1 MEIHSQILPGGLQLV
16 HAEVADTQMVSLCI
30 LYPVGARDEDPD
42 HTGWAHLL
50 EHLMFEGTARVPDYD
65 SRVQFCGGENN
76 AFTNNDFT
84 TFYITVPRE
93 HAETAFFLEADRMHG
108 LTLDAQSVEVQKQV
122 VIEEFKQRYLSQP
135 YGDVQHLI
143 RALAYRVHPYRWPA
157 IGITPSHIES
167 ATPDALRAFY
177 HRHYRPEGAIL
188 AVAGALS
195 WDETLTLAERHFAT
209 DASRLADYQT
219 NRLADYQ
226 TNRLADNSPAT
237 NPSAEHSS
245 DSLNSLTVCQ
255 SKKNS
260 LTVCQ
265 SKENN
270 LTEPPQQRLR
280 RKTVRR
286 DVPMDMLV
294 MAWHMPDHFSPDFYV
309 CDVITDLL
317 AAGQSG
323 RLAQRLVN
331 EQKRFS
337 SIDAYITG
345 STDAGLVIVE
355 GRLAPGLSFA
365 EAEAALRAEIRRL
378 QTEPVSDY
386 ELDKVRNRFESDRLW
401 SAINPVNVAVSLT
414 QQTLYGAYTDDEIRR
429 YRAVT
434 AADIRRVARQILTR
448 RNCSILHY
456 KKSVHEE

>member
-195 WDETLTLAERHFAT
+195 WDETLSLAERHFAA
-209 DASRLADYQT
+209 DESRPSDYQT
-219 NRLADYQ
+219 NRL
-226 TNRLADNSPAT
+226 
-237 NPSAEHSS
+237 
-245 DSLNSLTVCQ
+245 
-255 SKKNS
+255 K
-260 LTVCQ
+260 
-265 SKENN
+265 
-270 LTEPPQQRLR
+270 EPPQQRLR

-429 YRAVT
+429 YRSVT
-434 AADIRRVARQILTR
+434 AADIRRVARQLLTR

-456 KKSVHEE
+456 KRHPRTKNS

>member
-195 WDETLTLAERHFAT
+195 WDETLSLAERHFAT
-209 DASRLADYQT
+209 DESKLSDYQT
-219 NRLADYQ
+219 NRL
-226 TNRLADNSPAT
+226 
-237 NPSAEHSS
+237 
-245 DSLNSLTVCQ
+245 
-255 SKKNS
+255 K
-260 LTVCQ
+260 
-265 SKENN
+265 
-270 LTEPPQQRLR
+270 EPPQQRLR

-429 YRAVT
+429 YRSVT
-434 AADIRRVARQILTR
+434 AADIRRVARQLLTR

-456 KKSVHEE
+456 KKSAHEE

>member
-209 DASRLADYQT
+209 DESRLSDYQT
-219 NRLADYQ
+219 NRL
-226 TNRLADNSPAT
+226 
-237 NPSAEHSS
+237 
-245 DSLNSLTVCQ
+245 
-255 SKKNS
+255 K
-260 LTVCQ
+260 
-265 SKENN
+265 
-270 LTEPPQQRLR
+270 EPPQQRLR

-294 MAWHMPDHFSPDFYV
+294 MAWHMPDHYSPDFYV

-355 GRLAPGLSFA
+355 GRLAPSLSFA
-365 EAEAALRAEIRRL
+365 EAEAALRSEIRRL

-434 AADIRRVARQILTR
+434 AADIRRVARQLLTR

-456 KKSVHEE
+456 KKSAHKE

>member
-1 MEIHSQILPGGLQLV
+1 
-16 HAEVADTQMVSLCI
+16 
-30 LYPVGARDEDPD
+30 
-42 HTGWAHLL
+42 
-50 EHLMFEGTARVPDYD
+50 
-65 SRVQFCGGENN
+65 
-76 AFTNNDFT
+76 
-84 TFYITVPRE
+84 
-93 HAETAFFLEADRMHG
+93 
-108 LTLDAQSVEVQKQV
+108 
-122 VIEEFKQRYLSQP
+122 
-135 YGDVQHLI
+135 
-143 RALAYRVHPYRWPA
+143 
-157 IGITPSHIES
+157 
-167 ATPDALRAFY
+167 
-177 HRHYRPEGAIL
+177 
-188 AVAGALS
+188 
-195 WDETLTLAERHFAT
+195 
-209 DASRLADYQT
+209 
-219 NRLADYQ
+219 
-226 TNRLADNSPAT
+226 
-237 NPSAEHSS
+237 
-245 DSLNSLTVCQ
+245 
-255 SKKNS
+255 
-260 LTVCQ
+260 
-265 SKENN
+265 
-270 LTEPPQQRLR
+270 
-280 RKTVRR
+280 
-286 DVPMDMLV
+286 MDMLV
-294 MAWHMPDHFSPDFYV
+294 MAWHMPDHYSPDFYV

-365 EAEAALRAEIRRL
+365 EAETALHAEIRRL

-434 AADIRRVARQILTR
+434 AADIRRVARQLLTR

>member
-209 DASRLADYQT
+209 DASRPSDYQT
-219 NRLADYQ
+219 NRL
-226 TNRLADNSPAT
+226 
-237 NPSAEHSS
+237 
-245 DSLNSLTVCQ
+245 
-255 SKKNS
+255 K
-260 LTVCQ
+260 
-265 SKENN
+265 
-270 LTEPPQQRLR
+270 EPPQQRLR

-294 MAWHMPDHFSPDFYV
+294 MAWHMPDHYSPDFYV

-365 EAEAALRAEIRRL
+365 EAETALHAEIRRL

-434 AADIRRVARQILTR
+434 AADIRRVARQLLTR

>member
-167 ATPDALRAFY
+167 ATPDALHVGNYRAPTARVHWRRVLALVHRRQLLSRKFY
-177 HRHYRPEGAIL
+177 HLALERFGTLNKYPVPYRVKRIT
-188 AVAGALS
+188 V
-195 WDETLTLAERHFAT
+195 DF
-209 DASRLADYQT
+209 
-219 NRLADYQ
+219 
-226 TNRLADNSPAT
+226 LADNS
-237 NPSAEHSS
+237 
-245 DSLNSLTVCQ
+245 LV
-255 SKKNS
+255 
-260 LTVCQ
+260 
-265 SKENN
+265 
-270 LTEPPQQRLR
+270 
-280 RKTVRR
+280 KTTI
-286 DVPMDMLV
+286 L
-294 MAWHMPDHFSPDFYV
+294 
-309 CDVITDLL
+309 
-317 AAGQSG
+317 
-323 RLAQRLVN
+323 
-331 EQKRFS
+331 
-337 SIDAYITG
+337 
-345 STDAGLVIVE
+345 IV
-355 GRLAPGLSFA
+355 
-365 EAEAALRAEIRRL
+365 
-378 QTEPVSDY
+378 
-386 ELDKVRNRFESDRLW
+386 
-401 SAINPVNVAVSLT
+401 
-414 QQTLYGAYTDDEIRR
+414 
-429 YRAVT
+429 
-434 AADIRRVARQILTR
+434 
-448 RNCSILHY
+448 
-456 KKSVHEE
+456 SV

>member
-1 MEIHSQILPGGLQLV
+1 MEIHSKRLSCGLRLV
-16 HAEVADTQMVSLCI
+16 HAEVPDTQMVSLCI
-30 LYPVGARDEDPD
+30 LYHVGARNEDPSR
-42 HTGWAHLL
+42 TGWAHLL
-50 EHLMFEGTARVPDYD
+50 EHLMFEGTAHVPDYD
-65 SRVQFCGGENN
+65 SHVQFCGGENN

-84 TFYITVPRE
+84 TFYVTVPRE
-93 HAETAFFLEADRMHG
+93 HAETAFFLEADRMYG

-143 RALAYRVHPYRWPA
+143 RALAYRVHPYRWPT
-157 IGITPSHIES
+157 IGIAPSHIEQ
-167 ATPDALRAFY
+167 ATPDALRTFY
-177 HRHYRPEGAIL
+177 HHYYRPAGAIL

-195 WDETLTLAERHFAT
+195 WEETLALAEKQFGFS
-209 DASRLADYQT
+209 DDDCSR
-219 NRLADYQ
+219 
-226 TNRLADNSPAT
+226 
-237 NPSAEHSS
+237 SAGVQELRSS
-245 DSLNSLTVCQ
+245 DKTSDIRESPIAHFPLSI
-255 SKKNS
+255 SS
-260 LTVCQ
+260 
-265 SKENN
+265 
-270 LTEPPQQRLR
+270 EPPQQRLR

-286 DVPMDMLV
+286 DVPMDMIAL
-294 MAWHMPDHFSPDFYV
+294 AWHMPDHFSPDFYA

-345 STDAGLVIVE
+345 STDVGLIIVE
-355 GRLAPGLSFA
+355 GRLAPGVSFA
-365 EAEAALRAEIRRL
+365 EAEAALRAEIDRL
-378 QTEPVSDY
+378 KREPVSDY

-414 QQTLYGAYTDDEIRR
+414 QQTLYGTNTDDEIRR

-434 AADIRRVARQILTR
+434 ASDIRRIARKHLTR
-448 RNCSILHY
+448 RNCSILYY
-456 KKSVHEE
+456 KKK

>member
-195 WDETLTLAERHFAT
+195 WDETLTLAERHFAA
-209 DASRLADYQT
+209 DASRPSDYQT
-219 NRLADYQ
+219 NRL
-226 TNRLADNSPAT
+226 
-237 NPSAEHSS
+237 
-245 DSLNSLTVCQ
+245 
-255 SKKNS
+255 K
-260 LTVCQ
+260 
-265 SKENN
+265 
-270 LTEPPQQRLR
+270 EPPQQRLR

-294 MAWHMPDHFSPDFYV
+294 MAWHMPDHYSPDFYV

-429 YRAVT
+429 YRSVT
-434 AADIRRVARQILTR
+434 AADIRRVARQLLTR

-456 KKSVHEE
+456 KKSAHEE